1 MNYFWLIYHVIDLR
15 YCFNFLRFPL
25 VDYFINIAFP
35 YLSHINHCEYRSN
48 SAFQEA
54 VFYKIMVLRNLGII
68 DIVFSEWNI
77 CYLSN
82 MLIIVYLW
90 SRFNILLLLNIY
102 KMLIL
107 FNMYI
112 IYVIFILL
120 DILSILKI
128 YNLYNIFNLTIYLN

>member
-1 MNYFWLIYHVIDLR
+1 MIDLR
-15 YCFNFLRFPL
+15 YCFNFYRFPL

-35 YLSHINHCEYRSN
+35 CLSHINHCEYRSN

-54 VFYKIMVLRNLGII
+54 VFYKIMVLRILGII
-68 DIVFSEWNI
+68 DIVFPDWNI

-90 SRFNILLLLNIY
+90 SLFNILLLLNIY
-102 KMLIL
+102 KMLFL
-107 FNMYI
+107 FNMYR
-112 IYVIFILL
+112 IYVISILL

-128 YNLYNIFNLTIYLN
+128 YNLYSIYNIFNPTIYLM